1 MSTRRNDPDGAEPRA
16 LSGRTGRIASRTA
29 AGILAV
35 LLALF
40 RPSGG
45 AESWTLG
52 ARTVPGPLPPSSTAP
67 LPELDQFLDLTY
79 GSAEGEALKLDL
91 ARPRV
96 CRGQTLPLVI
106 FVHGGGWHSGDK
118 KGGLTRSDSRM
129 FFQLGFAVASV
140 NYRLS
145 PQHHFPA
152 HINDCK
158 LAVRFLRT
166 NAEEFGLDPARIGIW
181 GSSAGGHLV
190 SLMGMADDDD
200 GLEGPGLTG
209 VSSRPQAVVDH
220 FGPEDLTRVWAG
232 SEATIRDFLGAGA
245 SNFLALARWASPVTY
260 VAAGD
265 PPILIIHGDMDFV
278 VPYGQ
283 AVALV
288 EKLIPAGNSGALI
301 QVRNAGHGFS
311 PFPPG
316 AAITPTRDRIDFLT
330 VAHLARYL
338 EPALLADLNMDGRVD
353 RADYYELRRAM
364 GMVGFGPGAAP
375 APADWNPLADL
386 EPDGRIDL
394 ADWKVFWTRGGF
406 F

>member
-1 MSTRRNDPDGAEPRA
+1 MKQA
-16 LSGRTGRIASRTA
+16 GRTAIWTTA
-29 AGILAV
+29 GVGIVILA
-35 LLALF
+35 LLS
-40 RPSGG
+40 PSSGAGPWKLGG
-45 AESWTLG
+45 
-52 ARTVPGPLPPSSTAP
+52 RTVPGPLPPSSDAP
-67 LPELDQFLDLTY
+67 LPELDQFLEVTY
-79 GSAEGEALKLDL
+79 GSADGEALKLDL
-91 ARPRV
+91 ARPKL

-118 KGGLTRSDSRM
+118 KGGLTRPDSRM
-129 FFQLGFAVASV
+129 FFQLGFAVASI

-158 LAVRFLRT
+158 LAVRFLRQ
-166 NAEEFGLDPARIGIW
+166 NAGAFGLDPARFGIW

-190 SLMGMADDDD
+190 SLMGTADDDD
-200 GLEGPGLTG
+200 GLEGPGLAE

-232 SEATIRDFLGAGA
+232 SEATIRDFLGADA
-245 SNFLALARWASPVTY
+245 SNFLARAKWASPVTY
-260 VAAGD
+260 VTSDD

-288 EKLIPAGNSGALI
+288 EKLIPAGNAGALI
-301 QVRNAGHGFS
+301 QVRNAGHGFT
-311 PFPPG
+311 PTPPG
-316 AAITPTRDRIDFLT
+316 AAISPTRDRIDFLT
-330 VAHLARYL
+330 VAHLARFL

-353 RADYYELRRAM
+353 RADYNGLRRAI
-364 GMVGFGPGAAP
+364 GMVGFGPGASP
-375 APADWNPLADL
+375 APDDWNPLADL

-406 F
+406 FY